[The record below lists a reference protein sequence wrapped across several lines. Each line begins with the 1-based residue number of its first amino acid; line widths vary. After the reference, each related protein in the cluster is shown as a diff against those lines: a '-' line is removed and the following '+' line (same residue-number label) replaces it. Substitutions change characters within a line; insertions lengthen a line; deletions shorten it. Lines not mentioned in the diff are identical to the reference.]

1 MLPVDAD
8 FLFSQGLLQQL
19 HAPNPPYSVLE
30 DDPHGEAFRRVA
42 AVSGEAAIMEACQPA
57 AAAAAVPLGAR
68 ADAARQGGEGGA
80 VGLSLMEQLLLN
92 RQQRPGSPITL
103 VLPAFQLVPQQ
114 QPKLGQQQQQHRP
127 QQRQHLHQQ
136 QQLQLQE
143 RLQKQQG
150 DEARTT
156 DSLLVPDSQPLAVPG
171 SKNELLSAL
180 AAGTVRPFD
189 CGVFAPSQQV
199 RVGSMGQV
207 GVMEIR

>member
-1 MLPVDAD
+1 
-8 FLFSQGLLQQL
+8 
-19 HAPNPPYSVLE
+19 
-30 DDPHGEAFRRVA
+30 
-42 AVSGEAAIMEACQPA
+42 MEACQPA